1 MDLRESML
9 AAADDAPLSASTVD
23 IDEIVRTE
31 RRARAGRFFG
41 AGSVALAAAVAVAL
55 TVPALAGG
63 RGHDVGTPPVAGP
76 PVGVAPSS
84 AGEPTADSSRMR
96 LTAAELLSST
106 TGGGWLFAY
115 RNLDVHLAADGNPC
129 TLAPGDTAGK
139 GGAPAPEDT
148 CTKVDRNGE
157 TVWVRRWGYNPD
169 LRPWMSPDS
178 TIVEIFVHRG
188 GKVQMLGISNT
199 FPMKGNKPGTNLG
212 GSFDISD
219 EELAKF
225 AAMVQFPGD

>member
-9 AAADDAPLSASTVD
+9 AAADDAPLDVSTVD
-23 IDEIVRTE
+23 VDKIVRTE
-31 RRARAGRFFG
+31 RRARAGRVG
-41 AGSVALAAAVAVAL
+41 AGSVALAAAFAAAL

-76 PVGVAPSS
+76 PVASPPPSRTPD
-84 AGEPTADSSRMR
+84 ATRMR
-96 LTAAELLSST
+96 LTAADLMRSST
-106 TGGGWLFAY
+106 AGGWLFAY

-139 GGAPAPEDT
+139 GEAPAPEDT
-148 CTKVDRNGE
+148 CSSVDRKGE
-157 TVWVRRWGYNPD
+157 TVWVRRWGYSPE
-169 LRPWMSPDS
+169 LRPWMSKDS
-178 TIVEIFVHRG
+178 TIVEIFVHKGDR
-188 GKVQMLGISNT
+188 VMMLGISNT
-199 FPMKGNKPGTNLG
+199 FPMKGTKPGTNLG

>member
-9 AAADDAPLSASTVD
+9 AAADDAPLSTSTVD
-23 IDEIVRTE
+23 VDEIVRTD
-31 RRARAGRFFG
+31 RRARASRFFG

-63 RGHDVGTPPVAGP
+63 RGHDVGTPTAVGP
-76 PVGVAPSS
+76 PVTAAPSS
-84 AGEPTADSSRMR
+84 AGEHTPDTARLK
-96 LTAAELLSST
+96 LTAAELMSSSK
-106 TGGGWLFAY
+106 GGGWLLAF

-148 CTKVDRNGE
+148 CSKLDRKGE
-157 TVWVRRWGYNPD
+157 TVWVRRWGYNAD

-188 GKVQMLGISNT
+188 DRVMSLGISNT
-199 FPMKGNKPGTNLG
+199 YPMKGSKPGTMLG
-212 GSFDISD
+212 GKFDVSD

-225 AAMVQFPGD
+225 AAMIDFPDS